1 MYAQTMNIQ
10 EMLTLLNQE
19 SYKLAISY
27 IQELIEKQEKE
38 KVAHSRRMLDEIN
51 AMFAEDKGWDSEEEM
66 LKDLAN
72 IRRKRE
78 GL

>member
-1 MYAQTMNIQ
+1 MYAQTTNIQ

-38 KVAHSRRMLDEIN
+38 KVAQ
-51 AMFAEDKGWDSEEEM
+51 
-66 LKDLAN
+66 
-72 IRRKRE
+72 
-78 GL
+78 